1 MSSPG
6 TDREIAL
13 AAIVPGMP
21 HPLLNPGGNP
31 GWQGLRDAYETAAAR
46 IAASDADLLVLY
58 STGWPSVIGHQIQA
72 DPEPEWVHVDQ
83 EWHDLGPIPYRLR
96 MDPGFAAAWQEAAT
110 ARGLHA
116 RTVAY
121 KGFPIDTGSIVALQ
135 LLNPENRLP
144 AVIVSCNMY
153 ADRAETL
160 VLGKAARDA
169 LQRTGRRAVAVAV
182 TQLSNRVHTRPV
194 ADADDHLSSPQDDE
208 WNQKLLELLAEG
220 RLEDVSQLARTFTH
234 QAHADSKLKA
244 IWWLA
249 ALSGQHNRY
258 AGEVLG
264 YAPVQG
270 TGCTVSLLTPS
281 TRGGGGH
288 EFDEAD
294 VETYKGDRSVL
305 GDAEPAAAAS
315 SPAPAPVTAPPRPAP
330 VSAPAPAPATAADP
344 GPARATGPVVNTTTA
359 PKPVGAYPHA
369 RRVGDLLYL
378 SGVGPR
384 QPGTDA
390 IPGGPIRDADGNP
403 LDYDIEAQTQAVIDN
418 VRVILEAAGSSLDR
432 VLDITAFLVDMDR
445 DFKGYNKV
453 YARTFEPIQATR
465 TTLAIRALPTPIAVE
480 FKVVAAAGDAPAEL
494 FKA

>member
-1 MSSPG
+1 MSPAG
-6 TDREIAL
+6 ADPEIVL
-13 AAIVPGMP
+13 AAVVPGMP
-21 HPLLNPGGNP
+21 HPLLKPGANP
-31 GWQGLRDAYETAAAR
+31 GWQALRRAYETAAAR

-83 EWHDLGPIPYRLR
+83 EWHDLGPMPYRLR
-96 MDPGFAAAWQEAAT
+96 MDAGFAAAWQEAAT

-135 LLNPENRLP
+135 LLNPNNRLP
-144 AVIVSCNMY
+144 AAIVSCNMY
-153 ADRAETL
+153 ADRGETL

-169 LQRTGRRAVAVAV
+169 LAQTGRRAVAVAV

-208 WNQKLLELLAEG
+208 WNRKLLELLEEG

-249 ALSGQHNRY
+249 ALAGQHNRY
-258 AGEVLG
+258 VGEVLG

-270 TGCTVSLLTPS
+270 TGCTVALLTPS
-281 TRGGGGH
+281 AGDAGGH

-305 GDAEPAAAAS
+305 GDVEPAAAGFVQPPSAPSASVGSAAS
-315 SPAPAPVTAPPRPAP
+315 SAPEEPPSSRG
-330 VSAPAPAPATAADP
+330 S
-344 GPARATGPVVNTTTA
+344 VVNTTTA

-390 IPGGPIRDADGNP
+390 IPGGPIRDAEGNP

-418 VRVILEAAGSSLDR
+418 VRVILEAAGSSIER

-480 FKVVAAAGDAPAEL
+480 FKVVAAAGDAPVER

>member
-1 MSSPG
+1 MTAPW
-6 TDREIAL
+6 TDHDIAL

-21 HPLLNPGGNP
+21 HPLQCPQGNP
-31 GWQGLRDAYETAAAR
+31 GWQALRAAYEQAAAR
-46 IAASDADLLVLY
+46 IAATNADLLVLY
-58 STGWPSVIGHQIQA
+58 STAWPSVLGHQIQA
-72 DPEPEWVHVDQ
+72 DPAPEWVHVDQ
-83 EWHDLGPIPYRLR
+83 EWHDLGPIPYTLR
-96 MDPGFAAAWQEAAT
+96 MDPQVAAAWQQAAT

-121 KGFPIDTGSIVALQ
+121 RGFPVDTGTIVALQ
-135 LLNPENRLP
+135 LLNPGNRLP
-144 AVIVSCNMY
+144 AVVVSCNMY

-160 VLGKAARDA
+160 VLGKSARDA
-169 LQRTGRRAVAVAV
+169 IAAQGRRAVAVAV
-182 TQLSNRVHTRPV
+182 TQLSNRVHTRPI
-194 ADADDHLSSPQDDE
+194 ADAHDHLSSPQDDE
-208 WNQKLLELLAEG
+208 WNRKLLELLAEG

-249 ALSGQHNRY
+249 AVAGQHNRY
-258 AGEVLG
+258 TGDVLA

-270 TGCTVSLLTPS
+270 TGCTVTVLTPS
-281 TRGGGGH
+281 AQAAGGH
-288 EFDEAD
+288 EFDEED

-305 GDAEPAAAAS
+305 GDLDPAAAAFS
-315 SPAPAPVTAPPRPAP
+315 QGTAAPEPAPSAPPAPAPSRSPAPATRQA
-330 VSAPAPAPATAADP
+330 
-344 GPARATGPVVNTTTA
+344 PVVNTTTA

-384 QPGTDA
+384 QPGTNA
-390 IPGGPIRDADGNP
+390 IPGGPIRDEHGNP

-465 TTLAIRALPTPIAVE
+465 TTLAIKALPTPIAVE

-494 FKA
+494 IRG